1 MSLSAFVVKNLALEM
16 KDDSHPREAILKH
29 AKVITIRLTTLFSLC
44 LIASFC
50 DFLNVCLSDYR
61 VVCQFFMCDCTSATF
76 YFFCPADCPT
86 DLLTDCLT
94 VSFCD
99 LVFVCFCIA
108 SDSKCLNGGQVT

>member
-44 LIASFC
+44 LIASLC
-50 DFLNVCLSDYR
+50 DFLNVWLSDYR
-61 VVCQFFMCDCTSATF
+61 VVCQSLCVTDCTSTTF
-76 YFFCPADCPT
+76 HFFCPADCPT

-94 VSFCD
+94 VSLCD
-99 LVFVCFCIA
+99 LVFVC
-108 SDSKCLNGGQVT
+108 GGQVT